1 MLFFDFLY
9 LKMKFKLL
17 FSGILLLFFFLTGFS
32 QNPKIID
39 TLKIHQQIKLF
50 GVDENLLNFNHDF
63 FKSTLFK
70 NDSTLIYNPDGTL
83 HLFEIKLDTSPTVVK
98 LSNSQHH
105 GHNFKR
111 TLFIH
116 DDVIYS
122 YGGEGLFNFSTKL
135 IYFNPKLKGW
145 DEQKI
150 MNYPFDSRK
159 VVNAWK
165 HGSKIMVLLNH
176 HSKYDSNSEY
186 KYIQYT
192 FGEIDLSNFEYK
204 NYFEFKS
211 NDDYGLGLSRGD
223 YVYESDKYLLIVYKT
238 DVQKCRFEIFDKSK
252 GELLKTNLFENME
265 FPNGHSYIYIKDSTI
280 YYRNI
285 VGLVDSIDINSL
297 KIKDK
302 KNFIQYYRSKVK
314 TNIKFLLIGSIGII
328 SLLFILFLK
337 FKKKKKTKIENN
349 DKKNHEIIE
358 IEDKLKAYKNLCITR
373 EELDNLLNIS
383 HYSYESIKTKRSLIV
398 NQINERR
405 VIIIE
410 RTRKEDDK
418 RFFEYKIN

>member
-1 MLFFDFLY
+1 
-9 LKMKFKLL
+9 
-17 FSGILLLFFFLTGFS
+17 
-32 QNPKIID
+32 
-39 TLKIHQQIKLF
+39 
-50 GVDENLLNFNHDF
+50 
-63 FKSTLFK
+63 
-70 NDSTLIYNPDGTL
+70 
-83 HLFEIKLDTSPTVVK
+83 
-98 LSNSQHH
+98 
-105 GHNFKR
+105 
-111 TLFIH
+111 
-116 DDVIYS
+116 
-122 YGGEGLFNFSTKL
+122 
-135 IYFNPKLKGW
+135 
-145 DEQKI
+145 
-150 MNYPFDSRK
+150 
-159 VVNAWK
+159 
-165 HGSKIMVLLNH
+165 MVLLNH

-211 NDDYGLGLSRGD
+211 NDNYGLGLSRGY

>member
-1 MLFFDFLY
+1 
-9 LKMKFKLL
+9 MKFKQL
-17 FSGILLLFFFLTGFS
+17 FFVILLLFFFLKGIS
-32 QNPKIID
+32 QNPQIID
-39 TLKIHQQIKLF
+39 TLKIHQQIKSF
-50 GVDENLLNFNHDF
+50 GLDEDLLNFKNNF
-63 FKSTLFK
+63 FKSTLLK

-98 LSNSQHH
+98 LSNSQYH

-116 DDVIYS
+116 DDVLYS

-145 DEQKI
+145 YEQKI

-176 HSKYDSNSEY
+176 YSKYDPNSEY

-204 NYFEFKS
+204 NHFEFKS
-211 NDDYGLGLSRGD
+211 IDDYGLGLYNGD
-223 YVYESDKYLLIVYKT
+223 YLYESDKYLLTVYKT
-238 DVQKCRFEIFDKSK
+238 DAQKCRFEIFDKSK

-265 FPNGHSYIYIKDSTI
+265 FPNGHSYIYTNDSSI

-285 VGLVDSIDINSL
+285 FGVVDSIDLNLLTIT
-297 KIKDK
+297 DK
-302 KNFIQYYRSKVK
+302 KNFIQYYHSKVK
-314 TNIKFLLIGSIGII
+314 TNINFLLIGSISSI

-337 FKKKKKTKIENN
+337 FKKKKKTMIENN
-349 DKKNHEIIE
+349 DKDNHDIIE
-358 IEDKLKAYKNLCITR
+358 IEDKLKSYKNLRITR